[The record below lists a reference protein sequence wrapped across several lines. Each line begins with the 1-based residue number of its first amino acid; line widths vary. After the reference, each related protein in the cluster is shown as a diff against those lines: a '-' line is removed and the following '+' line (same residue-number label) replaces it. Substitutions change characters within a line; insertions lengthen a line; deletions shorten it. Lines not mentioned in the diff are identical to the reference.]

1 MEIINTK
8 PGYKINCTGPST
20 LGATLNLG
28 VSSNYDWNC
37 FAISTIPFQRLGQI
51 FFLQFGQIHF
61 AIITAHR
68 PSTVC
73 AAQAGCR
80 QAGRK
85 YDWMQ
90 PMN

>member
-51 FFLQFGQIHF
+51 FFCNLDKYILQL
-61 AIITAHR
+61 
-68 PSTVC
+68 
-73 AAQAGCR
+73 
-80 QAGRK
+80 
-85 YDWMQ
+85 
-90 PMN
+90 